1 MADHNKD
8 AELVDEKQAL
18 TLFFSALLTDTE
30 ETTTTENSNK
40 KTLKDKEFKT
50 DTDIDNTVF
59 LPVIPIE
66 VKNDLIT
73 KTETEIVEVTKQKK
87 NSVSNNL
94 HESESES
101 EIELTKP
108 VSREIDGTFQIM
120 MFKTA
125 GLTLAVPLVELSGVI
140 TWPENVT
147 EMPGHKESYLGI
159 VQHLGRKVP
168 IIDIAQIVFPR
179 DRVQSI
185 VDSNSEDRLQ
195 RIVFI
200 NDFEWGLACDAVND
214 VITIE
219 SDQIKWRKTGTK
231 RAWLAGTVVEH
242 MCALLDT
249 QELSI
254 LLNSDHS

>member
-8 AELVDEKQAL
+8 AELIEEKQAL
-18 TLFFSALLTDTE
+18 SMFFSSLLTDTE
-30 ETTTTENSNK
+30 ESVVIEQK
-40 KTLKDKEFKT
+40 PDEKA
-50 DTDIDNTVF
+50 NTVF
-59 LPVIPIE
+59 LPDIP
-66 VKNDLIT
+66 
-73 KTETEIVEVTKQKK
+73 TEIVDEAVVQPVTENLEIIKQQEKIVEH
-87 NSVSNNL
+87 NVTT
-94 HESESES
+94 
-101 EIELTKP
+101 IEP
-108 VSREIDGTFQIM
+108 SMREAQDVKEAFQIM

-140 TWPENVT
+140 TWPDTVT
-147 EMPGHKESYLGI
+147 ELPGHKESYLGI
-159 VQHLGRKVP
+159 VQHLGKKVP
-168 IIDIAQIVFPR
+168 VIDIAQIVFPQ
-179 DRVQSI
+179 DRISTI
-185 VDSNSEDRLQ
+185 IDSESQDRLQ

-219 SDQIKWRKTGTK
+219 TEQIKWRKAGTK

-249 QELSI
+249 KELSK